1 MHCSRI
7 YFVFF
12 SSKETTLFAMVLS
25 PPSSK
30 CSNDVFVDNKS
41 GGGVIKFIVKK
52 AESNSFN
59 NSKMTHLMIRIHGRM
74 GPNTYYYAHVSCWLI
89 LPKWLVVKLHSP
101 THTRGCG
108 RTQINKQTN
117 QISWNRLLLL
127 LHYLGSLT
135 FHFAI
140 VSAAAAAFFFAF
152 ILQFQ

>member
-59 NSKMTHLMIRIHGRM
+59 NAKMTHLMIRIHGRM
-74 GPNTYYYAHVSCWLI
+74 GPNTYYYAHVSC
-89 LPKWLVVKLHSP
+89 
-101 THTRGCG
+101 
-108 RTQINKQTN
+108 
-117 QISWNRLLLL
+117 
-127 LHYLGSLT
+127 
-135 FHFAI
+135 
-140 VSAAAAAFFFAF
+140 
-152 ILQFQ
+152 